1 MVSNLNQSNLEES
14 DVEFSRF
21 TKEAGFSLIEI
32 IIVLGILGSL
42 IAVLVTSLGTSQIS
56 AKKKETAVK
65 AGQVQSQLLRY
76 QADMGKMPTTAEG
89 LGVLFTN
96 SGSSKWTGPYGNE
109 DDVKDAF
116 GTAFEYELSPK
127 GAVLKSAG
135 QDEQMGTADDFMF
148 VSGKLVDTD
157 STAAAPGT
165 GAEAPAAK

>member
-1 MVSNLNQSNLEES
+1 MDSNLNQSNREES
-14 DVEFSRF
+14 NQNLNPVS
-21 TKEAGFSLIEI
+21 KEAGFSLIEI

-42 IAVLVTSLGTSQIS
+42 IAVLVTSLGTSQVS

-116 GTAFEYELSPK
+116 GTAFEYELNPK

-148 VSGKLVDTD
+148 IGGRLVDTEN
-157 STAAAPGT
+157 TATAP